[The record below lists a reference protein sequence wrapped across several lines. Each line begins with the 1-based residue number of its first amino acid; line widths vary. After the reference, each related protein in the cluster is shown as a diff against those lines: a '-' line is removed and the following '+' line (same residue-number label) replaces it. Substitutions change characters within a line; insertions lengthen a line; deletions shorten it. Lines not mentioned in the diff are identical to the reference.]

1 MATLKEVKSKISS
14 VKKTKQITSAMKM
27 VATSRLRGSQT
38 NMERFKPYASKF
50 AEVLGSIAGKS
61 GSEVSPLLVPA
72 QEVKKVVVVLCT
84 SDRGLCGGFNIN
96 LIEKARKF
104 ILSDLQ
110 DKEVSFYCFGKKGRD
125 WVRKSP
131 YAIAAEYLDVV
142 GGKID
147 FSMAST
153 PGQQLIDSFLMGEVD
168 EVYVIYSEFQS
179 MARQEP
185 LIKQVLPIPSLTD
198 MVEETPTDTD
208 GSFLPEHICEP
219 SSDVLLGEMLPKNVF
234 IQIMMLCFKPPPAN
248 MPHGCG
254 LWKMP
259 PRPVKIWCSNFRPS
273 STRRVR
279 LRLPASSWILS
290 VVRKRS
296 RDKKPIY
303 LTVYKQLYLG
313 EKNG

>member
-27 VATSRLRGSQT
+27 VATSRLRGCQT

-61 GSEVSPLLVPA
+61 GSDVSPLLVPA
-72 QEVKKVVVVLCT
+72 QEVKKVVVILST

-104 ILSDLQ
+104 IQSDLQ
-110 DKEVSFYCFGKKGRD
+110 DKDVSLSCFGKKGRD
-125 WVRKSP
+125 WARKSP

-153 PGQQLIDSFLMGEVD
+153 PGQQLIDSFLVGEVD
-168 EVYVIYSEFQS
+168 EVYIIYSEFQS

-185 LIKQVLPIPSLTD
+185 LIKQILPIPSLMD
-198 MVEETPTDTD
+198 IANENPADAD

-234 IQIMMLCFKPPPAN
+234 IQIYDAL
-248 MPHGCG
+248 
-254 LWKMP
+254 LQT
-259 PRPVKIWCSNFRPS
+259 
-273 STRRVR
+273 STSEHAARMRAMENATKACEDMVLELQTIFNKTR
-279 LRLPASSWILS
+279 QAQI
-290 VVRKRS
+290 
-296 RDKKPIY
+296 
-303 LTVYKQLYLG
+303 TG
-313 EKNG
+313 ELMDIVGGAEALKG

>member
-61 GSEVSPLLVPA
+61 ASDVSPLLVPA
-72 QEVKKVVVVLCT
+72 QEVKKVIVILCT

-198 MVEETPTDTD
+198 MVEETPTDAD
-208 GSFLPEHICEP
+208 GSYLPEHICEP

-234 IQIMMLCFKPPPAN
+234 IQIYDALLQTSTSEHAARMRAMENATKACEDMVLELQTIFNKTRQA
-248 MPHGCG
+248 
-254 LWKMP
+254 
-259 PRPVKIWCSNFRPS
+259 KI
-273 STRRVR
+273 T
-279 LRLPASSWILS
+279 
-290 VVRKRS
+290 
-296 RDKKPIY
+296 
-303 LTVYKQLYLG
+303 G
-313 EKNG
+313 ELMDIVGGAEALKG